1 MMMRKRPYCDEATD
15 GMTRIRLFS
24 GVLGLVVKLLD
35 ALCNVEPTN
44 RARPARRNESA
55 KVSRR
60 PAPRKS
66 RVGILRMGARA
77 LGRCASALWAFSS
90 CAVRVSF
97 YAAQR
102 RAAIHRAMRSGSRSE
117 RAFGRESL
125 LHCAN
130 ILLRRK
136 HGRLSPGTR
145 AARRL
150 VRSASRAAERAAE
163 RGDVR
168 QTEAATWLA
177 AFADLV
183 DVDLTTLKQR
193 RGRRK
198 AAAAVAPPPAVVEQT
213 VRRAPDGGEVESRF
227 RPAHSVA
234 TPVRAAAAAESP
246 FEDEQMVVVRPVTD
260 ADGDGLP
267 TSFPLRE
274 DGDLEEEVMAYLA
287 TERERI
293 AAGDPSAFAF
303 DGD

>member
-1 MMMRKRPYCDEATD
+1 MMRKRPYCDEATD
-15 GMTRIRLFS
+15 GLTRIRLFS

-35 ALCNVEPTN
+35 ALCNVEPAN
-44 RARPARRNESA
+44 RARPARRTETA
-55 KVSRR
+55 KAAHR
-60 PAPRKS
+60 PAPKRS
-66 RVGILRMGARA
+66 RVGLVRRRARA
-77 LGRCASALWAFSS
+77 LRRCASALRAFTS
-90 CAVRVSF
+90 CAVRVLF

-102 RAAIHRAMRSGSRSE
+102 RAALHRAMRSGSRSE

-136 HGRLSPGTR
+136 HRRLSPGTR

-150 VRSASRAAERAAE
+150 VRSASRAAERAAD
-163 RGDVR
+163 RGDMR
-168 QTEAATWLA
+168 PAAAASWLA
-177 AFADLV
+177 AFASLV
-183 DVDLTTLKQR
+183 DVDLTTLKQGR

-198 AAAAVAPPPAVVEQT
+198 SAAAVATPPAVVEQT
-213 VRRAPDGGEVESRF
+213 VRRAPDGGVVESRF
-227 RPAHSVA
+227 RPAHSEA
-234 TPVRAAAAAESP
+234 PPVRAAAADTP
-246 FEDEQMVVVRPVTD
+246 FEDEQMVVIRPVTD

-287 TERERI
+287 TERERV